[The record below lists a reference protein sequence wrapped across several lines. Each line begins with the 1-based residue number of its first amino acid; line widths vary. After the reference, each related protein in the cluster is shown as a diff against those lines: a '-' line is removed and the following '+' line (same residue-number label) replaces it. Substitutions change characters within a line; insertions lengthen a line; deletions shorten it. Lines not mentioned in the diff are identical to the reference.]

1 MGVALVQLLATAH
14 MITGRQR
21 MCMRQCAC
29 VNVSISSSLADR
41 ACARLPSRS
50 RVIEVGGWQSRQPP
64 ARPLAPALPASVW
77 AAGIWGQL
85 VRPARVC
92 MPWCLY
98 HSRSQGL
105 HWCPHMQGL
114 ARDLRGLSG
123 CAQTVCAA
131 GSLRYR
137 HAGGAQSLPS
147 LLFAPRLQR
156 KRAEGRG
163 RRVGGEDALVDPR
176 ESGLLACLDVA
187 QRNEL
192 RHHRPPLALACSQS
206 ACPIAAS
213 RRPLV
218 FTLVASAPVVS
229 TTHQGGA
236 RKRAA
241 PATANCC
248 CTAQHSSPR
257 ARSLVHSAFGALSS

>member
-1 MGVALVQLLATAH
+1 MHCVCVCRLCLDDLRVEAEGFGVAVLLHGKVSQRSQFLHSKAPLVGRGGSLVPAPHTLAHGGMLVGVACAALCFRCACRLQLWAGGKEESEVGVALVQLLATAH

-50 RVIEVGGWQSRQPP
+50 RVIEVGGWQSLQPP

-85 VRPARVC
+85 ARPARVC

-147 LLFAPRLQR
+147 LHFAPRLQR
-156 KRAEGRG
+156 KRAEG
-163 RRVGGEDALVDPR
+163 
-176 ESGLLACLDVA
+176 
-187 QRNEL
+187 
-192 RHHRPPLALACSQS
+192 
-206 ACPIAAS
+206 
-213 RRPLV
+213 
-218 FTLVASAPVVS
+218 
-229 TTHQGGA
+229 
-236 RKRAA
+236 
-241 PATANCC
+241 
-248 CTAQHSSPR
+248 
-257 ARSLVHSAFGALSS
+257 